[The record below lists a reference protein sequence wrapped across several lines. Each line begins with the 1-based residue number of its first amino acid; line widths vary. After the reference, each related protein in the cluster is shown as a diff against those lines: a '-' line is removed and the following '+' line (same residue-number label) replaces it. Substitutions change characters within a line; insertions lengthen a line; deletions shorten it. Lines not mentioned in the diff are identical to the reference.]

1 MVLFRFFRNV
11 GTYISIVRKRNTPPS
26 AITGAQDLLADIPI
40 FVINLERNRQ
50 RREFALQKLA
60 DLGLKGEI
68 FPAVDGKTLDLN
80 ELKSK
85 AVYDDAVAH
94 DKFSRSLSRGEIGC
108 SLSHLRLYKKIVD
121 EDIDTALI
129 LEDDAMFVD
138 DVRKQL
144 TGLLGRLPS
153 DSDLVQLIYECKDH
167 SPIAP
172 GLVRFHSR
180 SCMPV
185 ASAGYLI
192 RKSGARKM
200 LAEGYPVRY
209 PADSF
214 IGRSPRWGTMVYGAS
229 PKLVRIN
236 NIFPSEIYQ
245 GRTLKSRLG
254 NRVKAV
260 FVRLLG

>member
-1 MVLFRFFRNV
+1 MAVIDFFRNV
-11 GTYISIVRKRNTPPS
+11 GAYLSTVRKRNTVPS
-26 AITGAQDLLADIPI
+26 AANGPDRLAGIPI

-50 RREFALQKLA
+50 RREFALQTLI
-60 DLGLKGEI
+60 DLGLQGEI
-68 FPAVDGKTLDLN
+68 FPAVDGKSLDLDV
-80 ELKSK
+80 LKSTG
-85 AVYDDAVAH
+85 VYDDAVAH
-94 DKFSRSLSRGEIGC
+94 AKFSRSLSMGEIGC

-121 EDIDTALI
+121 EEIAVALI
-129 LEDDAMFVD
+129 FEDDAMFVE
-138 DVRKQL
+138 DVRKHL
-144 TGLLGRLPS
+144 AGLLERLP
-153 DSDLVQLIYECKDH
+153 DDADLVQLIYECKDYAAV
-167 SPIAP
+167 AP
-172 GLVRFHSR
+172 GVVRFLSK

-192 RKSGARKM
+192 RNSGARKL

-214 IGRSPRWGTMVYGAS
+214 IGRSPRWGTVVYGAA

-236 NIFPSEIYQ
+236 NIFPSEIYH

-254 NRVKAV
+254 NHVKAV